1 MAQQKKQTYI
11 PGSSGYTPGQ
21 YSGQSNGMTER
32 EKNDKGKWNEML
44 QAAQVMSKMN
54 DKQALGYGV
63 GKLIHTLWMDH
74 IAKRK
79 ADKDNEYD
87 QEDTKDA
94 RNTRKD
100 LQAQNEGIAQQMQ
113 YFQQNGPS
121 YRDSMAA
128 AQAPTASNF
137 VEQGLVS
144 AHPDYTGAAT
154 QGLLGNGLVVGSGV
168 PVDSPSSAF
177 KVPTREVTL
186 DFLTR
191 RG

>member
-1 MAQQKKQTYI
+1 MARKDTNI
-11 PGSSGYTPGQ
+11 PVNNGYTPGQ
-21 YSGQSNGMTER
+21 YNAQSGGVAERQSSDR
-32 EKNDKGKWNEML
+32 KNWDRML
-44 QAAQVMSKMN
+44 QQAAMVSKMN
-54 DKQALGYGV
+54 EKQALGYGV
-63 GKLIHTLWMDH
+63 GRLLSTLWMEH
-74 IAKRK
+74 LAKRK
-79 ADKDNEYD
+79 ADKEAGYG
-87 QEDTKDA
+87 QKDTKDA
-94 RNTRKD
+94 LNTRKD

-154 QGLLGNGLVVGSGV
+154 QGLLGDGFVVGSGV
-168 PVDSPSSAF
+168 PVDSPSLAF
-177 KVPTREVTL
+177 EVPTREVNL